1 MKAAVRNAPGKLAGG
16 EVLGMEAKVAVVG
29 NLGFRI
35 DPAGVV
41 GAGCDAV
48 FAADTAVRIHRDDV
62 GFRIVVAGARWADL
76 HARRIHA
83 LLAGNADV
91 VTVWARHALQ
101 KHTRAPWGE
110 VICFV
115 AGAFAFAAS
124 DAFILVE
131 DHHVVRALLAVD
143 RVGGASSER
152 NDDKSAG
159 GCREEAS
166 PVNVLGHLDL
176 PSGDGRQ
183 QGFMPEVR
191 QKPQ

>member
-1 MKAAVRNAPGKLAGG
+1 M
-16 EVLGMEAKVAVVG
+16 
-29 NLGFRI
+29 
-35 DPAGVV
+35 
-41 GAGCDAV
+41 
-48 FAADTAVRIHRDDV
+48 
-62 GFRIVVAGARWADL
+62 
-76 HARRIHA
+76 
-83 LLAGNADV
+83 
-91 VTVWARHALQ
+91 TVWARHALQ

-115 AGAFAFAAS
+115 AGAFAFAAA

-143 RVGGASSER
+143 RVGGAPSER

-176 PSGDGRQ
+176 PSGDGQ
-183 QGFMPEVR
+183 QLGFKPEVR
-191 QKPQ
+191 LKPQ